1 MIRFLP
7 TAENRY
13 RWKLKKQV
21 YKILRKLVTKRLECS
36 NYGDDL
42 LGLMMASNKGE
53 LQGNKKALRM
63 GINEIIDE
71 CKTFFFAGHETTS
84 TLLTWTFLLLAIN
97 PEWQERAR
105 NEVLTVCGSAEP
117 PTSESIN
124 QLKVVSDFHGF

>member
-1 MIRFLP
+1 MLSESQKMGW
-7 TAENRY
+7 AGQAGHG
-13 RWKLKKQV
+13 KQGGAQP
-21 YKILRKLVTKRLECS
+21 LTMQQLV
-36 NYGDDL
+36 
-42 LGLMMASNKGE
+42 
-53 LQGNKKALRM
+53 
-63 GINEIIDE
+63 DE